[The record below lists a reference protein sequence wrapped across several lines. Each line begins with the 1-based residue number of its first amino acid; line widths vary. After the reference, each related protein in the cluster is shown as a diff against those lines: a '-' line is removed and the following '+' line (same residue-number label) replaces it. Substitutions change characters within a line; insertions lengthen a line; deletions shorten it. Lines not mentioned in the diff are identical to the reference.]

1 MINKLIG
8 ICGTE
13 NVLPNESL
21 SKHTTFKTGGAAK
34 ALVYACDE
42 EKLKEV
48 IKLCKAEKVSFFI
61 LGNGSNLLVS
71 DEGFDGIAVKLSGD
85 FLKTTV
91 EGDRLTAGAGVILS
105 KVCTLARDN
114 SLTGLEFAF
123 GIPGTVGGAMVM
135 NAGAYGGEMEMVV
148 ESVRML
154 EPGGNIRDYLG
165 PELKF
170 GYRDSI
176 LKHKDLIALETIF
189 KLEKGDKT
197 EISAKMDELLGRR
210 REKQPLEFPS
220 AGSTFKRPEGYF
232 AGRLIEDAGLKGLR
246 VGGASVSVKHSG
258 FIINDQNATSKDIN
272 DLINLVRSG
281 VSDKFNVTLEPEV
294 IKIGEFEG
302 EL

>member
-13 NVLPNESL
+13 NVLLNEAL

-48 IKLCKAEKVSFFI
+48 IKLCRNEKVPFFI

-85 FLKTTV
+85 FLKTMV

-105 KVCTLARDN
+105 KVCALARDN

-135 NAGAYGGEMEMVV
+135 NAGAYGGEMKMVV

-154 EPGGNIRDYLG
+154 EPDGNIRDYLG
-165 PELKF
+165 SELKF

-176 LKHKDLIALETIF
+176 LKHGDLIALETTF
-189 KLEKGDKT
+189 RLEKGDKH
-197 EISAKMDELLGRR
+197 EISSKMDELLGRR

-232 AGRLIEDAGLKGLR
+232 AGKLIEDAGLKGLR

-272 DLINLVRSG
+272 DLINQVRSK
-281 VSDKFNVTLEPEV
+281 VWDKFNVALEPEV
-294 IKIGEFEG
+294 IKVGEFES
-302 EL
+302 EI

>member
-13 NVLPNESL
+13 NVLPNETL
-21 SKHTTFKTGGAAK
+21 SRHTTFKTGGAAK

-48 IKLCKAEKVSFFI
+48 IKLCKAEKVPFFI

-71 DEGFDGIAVKLSGD
+71 DEGFDGIVIKLSGN

-114 SLTGLEFAF
+114 SLSGLEFAF

-135 NAGAYGGEMEMVV
+135 NAGAYGGEMAMAV
-148 ESVRML
+148 ENVRML
-154 EPGGNIRDYLG
+154 EPDGNIRDYLS
-165 PELKF
+165 PELSF

-176 LKHKDLIALETIF
+176 LKHKDLVALETTF
-189 KLEKGDKT
+189 KLERGDKS

-232 AGRLIEDAGLKGLR
+232 AGKLIEDAGLKGLR

-258 FIINDQNATSKDIN
+258 FIINDRNATSKDIN

-281 VSDKFNVTLEPEV
+281 VSEKFNVTLEPEV